1 MKGMIRVL
9 AIASLLGLGAF
20 GCEDEDERY
29 LERSGEYVENRAE
42 EERDE
47 AAREVAAERN
57 EAVDEMEAGVRG
69 AGHSVEHGARRA
81 ADETG
86 EAIGGAGRELEEHGR
101 E

>member
-1 MKGMIRVL
+1 MKRILWTL
-9 AIASLLGLGAF
+9 AVAALLGLGATA
-20 GCEDEDERY
+20 CEDEDERY
-29 LERSGEYVENRAE
+29 LERSGEYVETRVE
-42 EERDE
+42 QERNE
-47 AAREVAAERN
+47 AAREVAAERH